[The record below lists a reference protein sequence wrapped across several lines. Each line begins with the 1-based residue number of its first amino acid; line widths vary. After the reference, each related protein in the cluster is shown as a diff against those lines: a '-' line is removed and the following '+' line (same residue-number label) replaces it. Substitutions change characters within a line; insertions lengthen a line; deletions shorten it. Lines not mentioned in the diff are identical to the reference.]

1 MQLSPVLTFFGITN
15 SCFPFSTR
23 NHSVAVSESAEEL
36 GLGWQNLPSERLIKR
51 NSRSFSMAV
60 NSPVISS
67 GSKPCSSPRCR

>member
-1 MQLSPVLTFFGITN
+1 MQLSPMLTFFGITN

-36 GLGWQNLPSERLIKR
+36 GLGWQNLPSERLIKW

-67 GSKPCSSPRCR
+67 GSKPCSSLRCR